1 MTCKSIQIKALM
13 AANAPVAQRA
23 PAVKQVPSS
32 AHAERP
38 ASPADDALLAL
49 NIDNVHEPSLDVSEP
64 QTNATSSQEEPS
76 ANDVTVAATAAP
88 VSQHDSSTSHN
99 TAAIRTS
106 TPLNNTQRSRL
117 DLATETG
124 VHNNS
129 NSGDQSH
136 ENDASAINESSIHS
150 SGDATTLDAAAQ
162 PRGDDVTA
170 GSSGGGV
177 VASTAAAVASRSSD
191 TPETF
196 HSVTPDGCSH
206 VTDNDDD
213 DGDGGGEL
221 TASHNSGT
229 QTDVDDA
236 DLHERLRVPIHGY
249 EVMEER
255 SRFTVSTCAVLACSC
270 CDVRLD

>member
-23 PAVKQVPSS
+23 PAVKQMRSS

-38 ASPADDALLAL
+38 ASPGDDALLAL
-49 NIDNVHEPSLDVSEP
+49 NIDDVHEP
-64 QTNATSSQEEPS
+64 QTNATSSHKEPCDAT
-76 ANDVTVAATAAP
+76 ANDVTAAAAVAP
-88 VSQHDSSTSHN
+88 VSHHDSSTSHN
-99 TAAIRTS
+99 TGAIRTS

-129 NSGDQSH
+129 NSSDQTH
-136 ENDASAINESSIHS
+136 ANDASAINESSIHS
-150 SGDATTLDAAAQ
+150 SGDATMQ

-170 GSSGGGV
+170 GSSSGGGGG
-177 VASTAAAVASRSSD
+177 ATNAAAAVASRSSD

-196 HSVTPDGCSH
+196 HSVTPDGSH
-206 VTDNDDD
+206 VTDVDDD
-213 DGDGGGEL
+213 DGGGGEL

-255 SRFTVSTCAVLACSC
+255 SRFTVSTCRVLACQ
-270 CDVRLD
+270 LL